1 MKLLRIKEIDMENE
15 IINLKEFN
23 KKYIVLAQSEDF
35 ATDTIRLKVYDLQE
49 KIYKTLELDK
59 IWFYENMCE

>member
-1 MKLLRIKEIDMENE
+1 MENE